1 MIQEERQIKEAQK
14 NPKAFKVLYDAHY
27 KTIFLFI
34 YHRVH
39 DKEITA
45 DLTSQVFLKALINL
59 KNYQYKNVPFSAW
72 LMRIASNE
80 VGQYYRKT
88 KKMRC
93 ISIND
98 VMIEQIV
105 EEVDTSD
112 LENLT
117 NKLLSAIQKLQE
129 DAVKILELRF
139 YEKRSFKE
147 IGQILN
153 ITENYAK
160 VKTYRVLDKLKTA
173 MNYE

>member
-1 MIQEERQIKEAQK
+1 MKQEERQINDAKR
-14 NPKAFKVLYDAHY
+14 NPKAFEVLYDTHY
-27 KTIFLFI
+27 KTIYLFI
-34 YHRVH
+34 YHRIY
-39 DKEITA
+39 DKEVTA
-45 DLTSQVFLKALINL
+45 DLTSQVFLKALINI

-98 VMIEQIV
+98 TMIEQIG
-105 EEVDTSD
+105 EEVENSD
-112 LENLT
+112 IENLT

-129 DAVKILELRF
+129 DAVKLLEMRF
-139 YEKRSFKE
+139 YEQRSFKE
-147 IGQILN
+147 IGHILN

-160 VKTYRVLDKLKTA
+160 VKTYRVLDKLKSA
-173 MNYE
+173 MKYE